1 MGEDSVARHR
11 PHSCSPETSPPP
23 PPRSPADDDDL
34 LSEILLRLPPQPSSL
49 LRASLR
55 RLVAGPVFLR
65 RFRAHHHRSPPL
77 LGFFIDDYGDALF
90 TPTFDPPNRITAE
103 RLSLRQGPGERLSFL
118 GCRHALALL
127 LNRPRLEALVWDP
140 VTGRRRAVA
149 FPPEFAINQGDFVR
163 GGAVLCAAAAADDG
177 HVHVHGNCPFKLALV
192 FIDNGRTQ
200 ISVCLYDSESG
211 TWGDIASTT
220 LVTQW
225 TSSVGTSTMVGN
237 VLCWL
242 IHRPICILEF
252 NLDKQIMSVIGGLA
266 HVPDNSRP
274 SSSFMFPMED
284 SKLGIGILSGQR
296 IRLWERMANSEWLL
310 RRTLE
315 LEKILSLKP
324 QAEPWRPVVLG
335 FAEES
340 NAVFVLTAIGVFMI
354 QLDSL
359 QFRNLF
365 ESNFVTSFYPYTSF
379 YTADLYCCGGKRSGG
394 TKEGRK
400 AILDAAHIYAV
411 AWYHV

>member
-49 LRASLR
+49 LRASLVCKRWR

-90 TPTFDPPNRITAE
+90 TPTLDPPNRITAE

-140 VTGRRRAVA
+140 VTGPAAAPWRSHRNSPSTKV
-149 FPPEFAINQGDFVR
+149 ISS
-163 GGAVLCAAAAADDG
+163 AAAADDG

-252 NLDKQIMSVIGGLA
+252 NLDKQILSVIGGLA

-274 SSSFMFPMED
+274 SSSFIFPMED

-379 YTADLYCCGGKRSGG
+379 YTAGLQS
-394 TKEGRK
+394 
-400 AILDAAHIYAV
+400 LIYT
-411 AWYHV
+411 

>member
-1 MGEDSVARHR
+1 MGEDSVSRHR
-11 PHSCSPETSPPP
+11 PGSCSPESSQPPLP

-49 LRASLR
+49 LRASLVCKRWR

-65 RFRAHHHRSPPL
+65 RFRAHHHRRPPL

-90 TPTFDPPNRITAE
+90 TPTLDPPNRITAD

-118 GCRHALALL
+118 GCRHGLAFL

-163 GGAVLCAAAAADDG
+163 GGAVLCAAAADDD
-177 HVHVHGNCPFKLALV
+177 HVHVHGDCPFKLALL

-200 ISVCLYDSESG
+200 ISVCLYESECG
-211 TWGDIASTT
+211 TWGDIASTA

-237 VLCWL
+237 
-242 IHRPICILEF
+242 IL
-252 NLDKQIMSVIGGLA
+252 SVIGGLA

-274 SSSFMFPMED
+274 SSSFILPMEG

-310 RRTLE
+310 WRTLE

-340 NAVFVLTAIGVFMI
+340 NVVFVLTAIGVFMI

-379 YTADLYCCGGKRSGG
+379 YTAAFLNMAEGPGEASTGA
-394 TKEGRK
+394 EGRQK
-400 AILDAAHIYAV
+400 LEENEGV
-411 AWYHV
+411 